1 MIQLKLSK
9 QGMREGVALNLPAT
23 PAEVSEACAWF
34 DRLGIPQ
41 NEVKIVGASSPVR
54 TLDKY
59 IVSHGDLH
67 RTGDLDKLNILAE
80 QLEQMDKRQQDILG
94 GAVDS
99 ECISSLDDVLEILS
113 HLDRYV
119 ILPNIV
125 TNEELGRFLVDT
137 GYKDFPEETHP
148 YLNYAA
154 IGMEYYTNNGGAY
167 GPGGYVRRKA
177 DPELEVQVQKPL
189 ITIHLYSAKLSQAR
203 AEPYRLAL
211 PALDEEMDQAAQAL
225 GVDKLSD
232 ASIVKMEI
240 GDETLKDLIPMECVS
255 VTEANHLAMTI
266 EELRQWDELYQK
278 YLAVLSVEQPET
290 MTKALYLSVE
300 LDDYEFM
307 PEDDYEYGQAVLRR
321 HGATDELLD
330 RLLGYLNMEGLG
342 RDARADD
349 GVRKTEYG
357 DLRRCSEPF
366 PDITQQIE
374 LGGM

>member
-99 ECISSLDDVLEILS
+99 ECISSLDDVLEISS

>member
-59 IVSHGDLH
+59 IVSHGDIH
-67 RTGDLDKLNILAE
+67 REEDLDKLNTLAE
-80 QLEQMDKRQQDILG
+80 QLDRLDKRQQDILG
-94 GAVDS
+94 GAIDAES
-99 ECISSLDDVLEILS
+99 ISSLDDVLEVSS

-125 TNEELGRFLVDT
+125 CTEELGRFLVDT

-148 YLNYAA
+148 YLNYSA
-154 IGMEYYTNNGGAY
+154 IGAEYYSNNGGAF
-167 GPGGYVRRKA
+167 GPGGYVRRKEA
-177 DPELEVQVQKPL
+177 PELEVQVQKPL
-189 ITIHLYSAKLSQAR
+189 ITIHLYSGKLSQAR
-203 AEPYRLAL
+203 SEPYRLAL
-211 PALDEEMDQAAQAL
+211 PALEEELERAAEEL
-225 GVDKLSD
+225 GLDD
-232 ASIVKMEI
+232 ITGASIVTVEI
-240 GDETLKDLIPMECVS
+240 GDTTLKELIPMECSCV
-255 VTEANHLAMTI
+255 EDANHLAMSI
-266 EELRQWDELYQK
+266 EELWQREELYQK
-278 YLAVLSVEQPET
+278 YLAVLTVEQPET
-290 MTKALYLSVE
+290 MEEALHYTVR
-300 LDDYEFM
+300 LDDYEIV

-321 HGATDELLD
+321 HGATDAVLD

-349 GVRKTEYG
+349 GVRKTEFG
-357 DLRRCSEPF
+357 SIRRCSEPF
-366 PDITQQIE
+366 PDITQE
-374 LGGM
+374 MNLGGM

>member
-9 QGMREGVALNLPAT
+9 QRMREGVALNLPAT

-99 ECISSLDDVLEILS
+99 ESISSLDDVLEILS

-177 DPELEVQVQKPL
+177 APELEVQVQKPL

-240 GDETLKDLIPMECVS
+240 GDETLKELIPMECVS

>member
-67 RTGDLDKLNILAE
+67 RTGDLDKLNALAE
-80 QLEQMDKRQQDILG
+80 RIGQMDKRQQGILG

-99 ECISSLDDVLEILS
+99 ECISSLDDVLEISS

-177 DPELEVQVQKPL
+177 APELEVQVQKPL

>member
-67 RTGDLDKLNILAE
+67 RTGDLDRLNILAE

-99 ECISSLDDVLEILS
+99 ECISSLDDVLEISS

-119 ILPNIV
+119 ILPNVV

-177 DPELEVQVQKPL
+177 APELEVQVQKPL

-203 AEPYRLAL
+203 AEHYRLAL
-211 PALDEEMDQAAQAL
+211 PALDEEMDQAAQVL
-225 GVDKLSD
+225 GVDELSG

-240 GDETLKDLIPMECVS
+240 GDETLKGLLTVECDS
-255 VTEANHLAMTI
+255 VEVANHLAMSI
-266 EELRQWDELYQK
+266 EELWQREELYQK
-278 YLAVLSVEQPET
+278 YLAVLTVEQPET
-290 MTKALYLSVE
+290 MEDALHYTVR
-300 LDDYEFM
+300 LDDYELV

-321 HGATDELLD
+321 HGATDEVLD

>member
-240 GDETLKDLIPMECVS
+240 GDETLKELITMECVS
-255 VTEANHLAMTI
+255 VVEANYLAMTI
-266 EELRQWDELYQK
+266 EELRQREELYQK

-290 MTKALYLSVE
+290 MKKALYLSVE
-300 LDDYEFM
+300 LDDYELM

-321 HGATDELLD
+321 HGATDEVLD
-330 RLLGYLNMEGLG
+330 QLLGYINMEGLG

-349 GVRKTEYG
+349 GVRKTEFGY
-357 DLRRCSEPF
+357 LRRCSEPF
-366 PDITQQIE
+366 PDITQE
-374 LGGM
+374 MNLGGM

>member
-59 IVSHGDLH
+59 IVSHGDIH
-67 RTGDLDKLNILAE
+67 REGDLDKLNTLAE
-80 QLEQMDKRQQDILG
+80 QLDRMDKRQQDIMG
-94 GAVDS
+94 GAIDAES
-99 ECISSLDDVLEILS
+99 ISSLDDVLEVSS

-148 YLNYAA
+148 YLNYAV

-167 GPGGYVRRKA
+167 GPGGYVRRKEA
-177 DPELEVQVQKPL
+177 PEQEVQVQKPL
-189 ITIHLYSAKLSQAR
+189 ITLHLFPVSPSQSNTSV
-203 AEPYRLAL
+203 YRLAL
-211 PALDEEMDQAAQAL
+211 PALNEELEQAAKEV
-225 GVDKLSD
+225 GVAKINY
-232 ASIVKMEI
+232 APIVGVEF
-240 GDETLKDLIPMECVS
+240 GDETLKALLPTECLSVS
-255 VTEANHLAMTI
+255 DANHLAMTI
-266 EELRQWDELYQK
+266 EDLRQREEMYQK
-278 YLAVLSVEQPET
+278 YLAVLTVEQPET
-290 MTKALYLSVE
+290 ITDALWLSTE
-300 LDDYEFM
+300 LDDYEIV

-321 HGATDELLD
+321 HGATEEV
-330 RLLGYLNMEGLG
+330 LGKLIGYMNMEGLG

-349 GVRKTEYG
+349 GVRKTEFG
-357 DLRRCSEPF
+357 SIRRCSEPF
-366 PDITQQIE
+366 PDITHE
-374 LGGM
+374 MNLGGM

>member
-9 QGMREGVALNLPAT
+9 QRMREGVALNLPAT

-177 DPELEVQVQKPL
+177 APELEVQVQKPL

-366 PDITQQIE
+366 PDITHE
-374 LGGM
+374 MNLGGM

>member
-23 PAEVSEACAWF
+23 PAEGSEAYAWF
-34 DRLGIPQ
+34 ERLGIPQ

-67 RTGDLDKLNILAE
+67 RAGDLDKLNALAE
-80 QLEQMDKRQQDILG
+80 QLEQMDKRQQNILG
-94 GAVDS
+94 GAIDAES
-99 ECISSLDDVLEILS
+99 ISSLDDVLEVSS

-177 DPELEVQVQKPL
+177 APELEVQAQKPL
-189 ITIHLYSAKLSQAR
+189 ITLHLYSASLAQSKAP
-203 AEPYRLAL
+203 PYRLAL
-211 PALDEEMDQAAQAL
+211 PALNEELKQAAKEV
-225 GVDKLSD
+225 GVAKIND
-232 ASIVKMEI
+232 APIVGVEF
-240 GDETLKDLIPMECVS
+240 GDETLKDLLPTECVS
-255 VTEANHLAMTI
+255 VSDANHLAMTI
-266 EELRQWDELYQK
+266 EELRQREEMYQK
-278 YLAVLSVEQPET
+278 YLAVLTVEQPKT
-290 MTKALYLSVE
+290 LSDALWLSTE
-300 LDDYEFM
+300 LDDYEIV

-321 HGATDELLD
+321 HGATDEV
-330 RLLGYLNMEGLG
+330 LGKLIGYMNMEGLG

-349 GVRKTEYG
+349 GVRKTEFG
-357 DLRRCSEPF
+357 SIRRCSVPF
-366 PDITQQIE
+366 PDITHE
-374 LGGM
+374 MNLGGM